1 MSELRELLGTLRA
14 FAIPMRTKFRGIT
27 VREGALIEGPA
38 GWGEFSPFAEYG
50 PAESARW
57 LASAIESATAGWPA
71 PVRDFVPVNVTVPA
85 VGPERAYEIVAAS
98 GCRTAKVKVAEQG
111 QREAEDIER
120 VAAVRDALDAA
131 GPGGR
136 IRVDANAGWSVQAA
150 ARILRQLSRY
160 GLEYAEQPCATLP
173 ELAQLRRLIDIPIAA
188 DESIRKATDPLKVRA
203 AGAADI
209 VMVKVQPLGGVRA
222 ALRVAAGLRAAGR
235 RVERC
240 RHLRRPGGRRRS
252 RRRPARAALRLRPGH
267 DVPARG
273 RRDRRAAGRGGRT
286 APGPPPARRP
296 QRARALGDRP
306 AAVAG
311 PRARGG
317 AVPVNPSTA
326 FATVLADELVR
337 CGLREVV
344 IAPGS
349 RSTPLAM
356 AFDSLDRAGRV
367 RLHVRIDERSA
378 SFCALGLAKAS
389 GRPVAVVCTSGTA
402 AANLHPA
409 AIEADESA
417 IGLLLLT
424 ADRPPELRGTG
435 ASQTVDQVKLYGSA
449 VRWYAETGVPERL
462 PGMAG
467 YWRSLA
473 CRAWA
478 HAAGALGAL
487 PGPVH
492 LNIPLRDPLVPD
504 ASPPWPESLQG
515 RADGEPWT
523 RVSDAAVVTDPV
535 QVPWAERGVVVCG
548 DGDYDAAALIE
559 LAELA
564 GWPVLA
570 EPSSGARRGPN
581 ALTGYQYLLASPEF
595 MAAHRPDVV
604 ISAGRP
610 GLSRPQSALLRLARG
625 TDAAAPVRHVVL
637 AQGPGMWADPQRAAT
652 DVAAAIRLTAVPGAV
667 GGRWLDE
674 WRRADAAATEAADAV
689 LDAWRD
695 GDLPAAADRALSEP
709 EVARELVAALP
720 ERALVWCGN
729 SLSVRDLDLLL
740 PARTD
745 TRVIASRG
753 ASGIDGTFST
763 AAGAA
768 LAHAADHPGAVAF
781 ALIGDLSLL
790 HDAPGLAIGPGE
802 PRPDL
807 CVVVVN
813 NDGGGIFEGLEPARF
828 GGGVSGRGVSGGEC
842 RAARCRAAGC
852 RAARSRA
859 GRRASPA
866 RPSNPRR

>member
-1 MSELRELLGTLRA
+1 M
-14 FAIPMRTKFRGIT
+14 
-27 VREGALIEGPA
+27 
-38 GWGEFSPFAEYG
+38 
-50 PAESARW
+50 
-57 LASAIESATAGWPA
+57 
-71 PVRDFVPVNVTVPA
+71 
-85 VGPERAYEIVAAS
+85 
-98 GCRTAKVKVAEQG
+98 
-111 QREAEDIER
+111 
-120 VAAVRDALDAA
+120 
-131 GPGGR
+131 
-136 IRVDANAGWSVQAA
+136 
-150 ARILRQLSRY
+150 
-160 GLEYAEQPCATLP
+160 
-173 ELAQLRRLIDIPIAA
+173 
-188 DESIRKATDPLKVRA
+188 
-203 AGAADI
+203 
-209 VMVKVQPLGGVRA
+209 
-222 ALRVAAGLRAAGR
+222 
-235 RVERC
+235 
-240 RHLRRPGGRRRS
+240 
-252 RRRPARAALRLRPGH
+252 
-267 DVPARG
+267 
-273 RRDRRAAGRGGRT
+273 
-286 APGPPPARRP
+286 
-296 QRARALGDRP
+296 
-306 AAVAG
+306 
-311 PRARGG
+311 
-317 AVPVNPSTA
+317 NPSTA
-326 FATVLADELVR
+326 FGIVLADELTR

-378 SFCALGLAKAS
+378 SFTALGLAKAS

-409 AIEADESA
+409 VIEADESA
-417 IGLLLLT
+417 VPLLLLT

-478 HAAGALGAL
+478 HAAGALGTL

-504 ASPPWPESLQG
+504 DQPPWPDSLAG
-515 RADGEPWT
+515 RADGGPWT
-523 RVSDAAVVTDPV
+523 RVSAAAAAVEPLEL
-535 QVPWAERGVVVCG
+535 PWAERGVVVCG
-548 DGDYDAAALIE
+548 DGDYDAAALVR

-581 ALTGYQYLLASPEF
+581 AVTGYQYLLSSPEF
-595 MAAHRPDVV
+595 MAAHRPDVIV
-604 ISAGRP
+604 SAGRP
-610 GLSRPQSALLRLARG
+610 GLSRPQSALLRLGR
-625 TDAAAPVRHVVL
+625 DAEPPVRHVVV

-652 DVAAAIRLTAVPGAV
+652 DVAAAIRLAGVPSAA
-667 GGRWLDE
+667 GGGWLAR
-674 WRRADAAATEAADAV
+674 WRRADAAATRAADEV
-689 LDAWRD
+689 LDGWRGSD
-695 GDLPAAADRALSEP
+695 VAALGGQTLPEP

-720 ERALVWCGN
+720 EGALLWCGN

-740 PARTD
+740 PPRTD
-745 TRVIASRG
+745 IRVIASRG

-768 LAHAADHPGAVAF
+768 LAHAADHLGAVAF

-790 HDAPGLAIGPGE
+790 HDASGLAIGPGE

-828 GGGVSGRGVSGGEC
+828 GGGVSGRLPPDGPPPGTVQSAGAQSAGTRSSGTRSSGTRSGGLPGELDAGQPAALSVFERTFGTPHGASIEQLAGAFAIPYTLAGRPGDVAKAVAAMVSGTGPRIVEVRTG
-842 RAARCRAAGC
+842 RAANAGLRARMRAAAI
-852 RAARSRA
+852 RAVVAA
-859 GRRASPA
+859 GGIAA
-866 RPSNPRR
+866 VG

>member
-1 MSELRELLGTLRA
+1 
-14 FAIPMRTKFRGIT
+14 
-27 VREGALIEGPA
+27 
-38 GWGEFSPFAEYG
+38 
-50 PAESARW
+50 
-57 LASAIESATAGWPA
+57 
-71 PVRDFVPVNVTVPA
+71 
-85 VGPERAYEIVAAS
+85 
-98 GCRTAKVKVAEQG
+98 
-111 QREAEDIER
+111 
-120 VAAVRDALDAA
+120 
-131 GPGGR
+131 
-136 IRVDANAGWSVQAA
+136 
-150 ARILRQLSRY
+150 
-160 GLEYAEQPCATLP
+160 
-173 ELAQLRRLIDIPIAA
+173 
-188 DESIRKATDPLKVRA
+188 
-203 AGAADI
+203 
-209 VMVKVQPLGGVRA
+209 
-222 ALRVAAGLRAAGR
+222 
-235 RVERC
+235 
-240 RHLRRPGGRRRS
+240 
-252 RRRPARAALRLRPGH
+252 
-267 DVPARG
+267 
-273 RRDRRAAGRGGRT
+273 
-286 APGPPPARRP
+286 
-296 QRARALGDRP
+296 
-306 AAVAG
+306 
-311 PRARGG
+311 
-317 AVPVNPSTA
+317 VNPSTA
-326 FATVLADELVR
+326 FAAVLADELAR

-344 IAPGS
+344 VAPGS
-349 RSTPLAM
+349 RSAPLAM

-378 SFCALGLAKAS
+378 SFTALGLAKAS
-389 GRPVAVVCTSGTA
+389 RRPVAVVCTSGTA

-409 AIEADESA
+409 VIEADESA

-478 HAAGALGAL
+478 HAAGAVGAL

-492 LNIPLRDPLVPD
+492 LNIALRDPLVPD
-504 ASPPWPESLQG
+504 ASPLIPPWPESLEG
-515 RADGEPWT
+515 RAGGEPWT
-523 RVSDAAVVTDPV
+523 RVSEAAAVTAPLP
-535 QVPWAERGVVVCG
+535 VPWAERGVVVCG
-548 DGDYDAAALIE
+548 DGDYDAAALVE

-595 MAAHRPDVV
+595 MAGHRPDVV

-625 TDAAAPVRHVVL
+625 FDAAAPVRHVVV

-652 DVAAAIRLTAVPGAV
+652 DVAAAIALTGAPGAAAAGAATMGADAV
-667 GGRWLDE
+667 GAGAARAAGGRWLDA
-674 WRRADAAATEAADAV
+674 WRRADAAATEAAAAV

-695 GDLPAAADRALSEP
+695 GDVPAPADQSLSEP

-720 ERALVWCGN
+720 ERAMLWCGN

-753 ASGIDGTFST
+753 ASGIDGTFSA

-768 LAHAADHPGAVAF
+768 LAHAADHPGAAAF

-828 GGGVSGRGVSGGEC
+828 GGGVSGRGKLDGAMSGGAMSGGAMSGGAMSGGGAPGGGALWGPQSVGQTGGPGAAGEPAALTVFERTFGTPHGASLERLAAAFGIPYTLAARPGDVAKAIAATVSGTGPRIVEARTG
-842 RAARCRAAGC
+842 RAANADLRARMRAAAI
-852 RAARSRA
+852 RAVAA
-859 GRRASPA
+859 ALG
-866 RPSNPRR
+866 